1 VLGDAFGGLASDNRL
16 EEFQELGGGAGE
28 VAALLEEGADGLG
41 NGVRRGGK
49 IEGQA
54 HFILGAS
61 QGGSGGHGPG
71 EGAGES
77 AGGRV
82 ELADAVEG
90 GTDGGAEGR
99 EDIGPRLLEKGDQAI
114 FSAGREGRKGYGEG
128 AVGEIGG
135 ARPAVGDGE
144 DDGALIGLL

>member
-28 VAALLEEGADGLG
+28 VAALLEEGTDGLDD
-41 NGVRRGGK
+41 GVRRGGK

-71 EGAGES
+71 EGAGGS
-77 AGGRV
+77 PGGRV
-82 ELADAVEG
+82 ELADAAEG
-90 GTDGGAEGR
+90 GADGGAEGR
-99 EDIGPRLLEKGDQAI
+99 EDIGPRLLEKGDEAI
-114 FSAGREGRKGYGEG
+114 FGAGREGRKGYGEG

-144 DDGALIGLL
+144 EDGALIGLL

>member
-16 EEFQELGGGAGE
+16 KKVQELGGGAGE
-28 VAALLEEGADGLG
+28 VAALFEEGKDGLD

-49 IEGQA
+49 IEGQT

-61 QGGSGGHGPG
+61 KGGGGGHGPG
-71 EGAGES
+71 EGAGGS
-77 AGGRV
+77 PGGRV
-82 ELADAVEG
+82 ELADAAEG
-90 GTDGGAEGR
+90 GADGGAEGR

>member
-1 VLGDAFGGLASDNRL
+1 MTGDEWL

-28 VAALLEEGADGLG
+28 VAALIEEGTDGLG

-61 QGGSGGHGPG
+61 KGGGGGHGPG
-71 EGAGES
+71 EGAGAS
-77 AGGRV
+77 PGGRV
-82 ELADAVEG
+82 ELADAAEG
-90 GTDGGAEGR
+90 GADGGAEGR
-99 EDIGPRLLEKGDQAI
+99 EDVGPRLLEKGDEAV
-114 FSAGREGRKGYGEG
+114 FGAGREGREGDGEG

-135 ARPAVGDGE
+135 ARPAAGDGE
-144 DDGALIGLL
+144 EDGSLIGLL